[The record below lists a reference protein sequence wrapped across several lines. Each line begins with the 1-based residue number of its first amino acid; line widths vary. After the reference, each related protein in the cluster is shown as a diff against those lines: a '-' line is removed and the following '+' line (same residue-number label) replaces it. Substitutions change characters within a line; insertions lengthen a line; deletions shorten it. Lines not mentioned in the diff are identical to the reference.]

1 MKTSARIMN
10 KGGSMAAIGNTVVEE
25 FCKLCDKAYEVWV
38 THRTIEDYHQLEEV
52 KNGPCGATLFRFYTM
67 STEYTFQQI
76 AKLHDPAKQGDCFNL
91 TLDYMIRFGGW
102 QSEVKQKLESL
113 LDKMNKFVR
122 YEKPDNIIAA
132 RNKLISHNDR
142 DTILR
147 NETMGSFEPGQD
159 KIYFEQLQQFV
170 KIVHENTIGG
180 PFLYFDNSAVND
192 ANIFLEKIPRSWTSP
207 RINRHLHS
215 TE

>member
-1 MKTSARIMN
+1 
-10 KGGSMAAIGNTVVEE
+10 MAAIEDTIVNE
-25 FCKLCDKAYEVWV
+25 FCEICNWTYEVWV
-38 THRTIEDYHQLEEV
+38 THRTIEDYPQLDEV
-52 KNGPCGATLFRFYTM
+52 KAGPCGDTLSRFYSM
-67 STEYTFQQI
+67 STEYTFLQI
-76 AKLHDPAKQGDCFNL
+76 AKLHDPAKQGNCVNL

-159 KIYFEQLQQFV
+159 KIYFKQLQQFV

-180 PFLYFDNSAVND
+180 PFLYFDDSAAND
-192 ANIFLEKIPRSWTSP
+192 ADIFLERIPRS
-207 RINRHLHS
+207 RNA
-215 TE
+215 